1 MTLSEVTLKKLLTIF
16 RNSLHTIAFAMVLLV
31 GMLYVA
37 VHFNL
42 AGMIVERSLTV
53 ELAEKLN
60 TRVTLDGDV
69 EVDWLNQVVLNH
81 LTVYD
86 QQDDTLLYARRALV
100 AYDLLPLLQHHLVL
114 NTCQLIDFD
123 IRVHKDSLQNAYNF
137 QFIVDALA
145 KNDPESVSFIQSL
158 DLNAILLRKG
168 QVCYD
173 DKINISQLNTNLH
186 LHGNNLQAKK
196 LHFITRGT
204 SVKASR
210 FEMEIQPVQVM
221 KEQGPV
227 FSLHG
232 LSLSND
238 NLSCLAEIQGA
249 GKELDVQLTELMT
262 QGPLPSLP
270 TIHDLKAKAD
280 IKAFDIL
287 SATDSIR
294 FKATIQEASAKVDK
308 MGRTSITAQ
317 IEGMPCDAT
326 IQCQFSSESGDA
338 SLQGLLNSN
347 FAEKDFRLKGHC
359 LTSGFDLSQLLPSS
373 AEVGTV
379 ALDADFDIRQKAAQ
393 PLSIA
398 MDGNV
403 SRLDFRNH
411 TYRDILINGI
421 GQGNQMRG
429 NIQLNDS
436 LGCIEL
442 DYDLNL
448 AASQPR
454 YKLDGQVRHL
464 QPYALQLT
472 DKTWLDSIA
481 ITGNLQADII
491 AQHWNQAE
499 GIFNLTHLT
508 LQRGDQRLAME
519 PILFEGTAD
528 RGALSSQLLYMEYQR
543 DRHDLSYHIQGRLPV
558 ANEVYSLFRLP
569 LSATSMTRFDAVFD
583 QHNQLRDAWLD
594 LPTVVVN
601 GNQEITAM
609 AEVRSSKSDQL
620 FPTIDLS
627 IKNPDHEIK
636 GTLKGE
642 VSLSPFVVTLS
653 PTTFLYNNEELKLAG
668 ARLARNEKG
677 DYVFSDFQLQG
688 SGQSVSASGTI
699 GNNGDNDLLVKLDH
713 FGLGQVFS
721 LLDKGYLKFDG
732 QATGNILLTSDPHNH
747 LRTEDLLIENFSYID
762 TLLGDA
768 RLNLDFAIP
777 DRRIDVT
784 CDITADKQ
792 FTTHASGSIC
802 IGEHDSLDL
811 WFDTNQLPIGFINY
825 WSGSIIQ
832 QFSGRLSG
840 AVRLFGHGSALQ
852 LAGDPVVDGRFTHN
866 IIGAHFHLHDKIHL
880 EEDLMVFDDVD
891 IDDCHGHPMILN
903 AQVTHHY
910 LKHFGYDVNLEMPDA
925 SQGFLVMDREQAPGR
940 IYWGQI
946 YASGRANL
954 KGGDGHHRFNLN
966 VTTTDKSW
974 FYLSPF
980 EQDFASDGGDGY
992 SFLTF
997 RDKARLSSSATE
1009 ADGSSPIAS
1018 VNDDPTDSQEED
1030 SKTDIQVD
1038 MQVNATDQCQVF
1050 VQLDPLADD
1059 KLICR
1064 GSGDLTVQ
1072 YDPRRDITL
1081 AGTYRISSG
1090 TYGMSM
1096 KGDLMNKTFQLQNTS
1111 TVRFS
1116 GVPSEAEL
1124 SLDARYGI
1132 PSVNLT
1138 DLDESIT
1145 TLGSLSRSSVPVDCL
1160 LAVTGQ
1166 LSAPQ
1171 VSFNLEVKNVSEEI
1185 QAYVHNVIG
1194 TQEMLNQEVLYL
1206 LLFSKFYT
1214 PQYAQN
1220 TQSRSGSEL
1229 TSFASASITSQLNQ
1243 LLGHLSDNFTM
1254 GTNFRTD
1261 RGDFSDMEMDLS
1273 LSTRLL
1279 GDRLLLNGNVGYRDP
1294 ANRVGRGGNSNSFIG
1309 DFDLEFLINNSG
1321 SIRAKAYSHYNERD
1335 YSINNALTTQGIGF
1349 ILRKD
1354 FKTFDDFWRRK
1365 K

>member
-1 MTLSEVTLKKLLTIF
+1 MKKLLTIF
-16 RNSLHTIAFAMVLLV
+16 RNSLHAIAFALVLMV
-31 GMLYVA
+31 GIFYVA

-42 AGMIVERSLTV
+42 AGMVVERSLTQ
-53 ELAEKLN
+53 ELAQKIN

-69 EVDWLNQVVLNH
+69 EVDWLNQVVLNN
-81 LTVYD
+81 LTIYD
-86 QQDDTLLYARRALV
+86 QQDDTLLYARRVLV
-100 AYDLLPLLQHHLVL
+100 AYDLLPLMQHHLVL

-123 IRVHKDSLQNAYNF
+123 LHARKDTLTNAFNF
-137 QFIVDALA
+137 QFIIDALA
-145 KNDPESVSFIQSL
+145 KKDPESVSFVETI

-168 QVCYD
+168 QLHYGD
-173 DKINISQLNTNLH
+173 NIHVSQLYTNLH
-186 LHGNNLQAKK
+186 LHSNKLQAKK
-196 LHFITRGT
+196 LHFVTQGT
-204 SVKASR
+204 AVKANR
-210 FEMEIQPVQVM
+210 FEMQIKSMQMM
-221 KEQGPV
+221 KDQGLD
-227 FSLHG
+227 FSLQG
-232 LSLSND
+232 LSLSNED
-238 NLSCLAEIQGA
+238 LGCLADIQGE
-249 GKELDVQLTELMT
+249 GQQIHMLLKRLKMQGQLPGLPYVHELN
-262 QGPLPSLP
+262 
-270 TIHDLKAKAD
+270 AKAD
-280 IKAFDIL
+280 VSVYDIF
-287 SATDSIR
+287 AKTDSIR
-294 FKATIQEASAKVDK
+294 FLATIEEASARIDRL
-308 MGRTSITAQ
+308 GTTSLRAQ

-326 IQCQFSSESGDA
+326 VQCQFLSETGNA
-338 SLQGLLNSN
+338 SLQGSVSSD
-347 FAEKDFRLKGHC
+347 FAKKDYRMKGHC
-359 LTSGFDLSQLLPSS
+359 FTAGFDLRRLLPAS
-373 AEVGTV
+373 AAVGTV
-379 ALDADFDIRQKAAQ
+379 ALDADFDIRQQASQ
-393 PLSIA
+393 PLSVA
-398 MDGNV
+398 MNGKVN
-403 SRLDFRNH
+403 RIDFRNH
-411 TYRDILINGI
+411 TYHDILVNGKS
-421 GQGNQMRG
+421 QGRMIQG

-436 LGCIEL
+436 LGNIDL
-442 DYDLNL
+442 DYDLDL
-448 AASQPR
+448 ASPLKR
-454 YKLDGQVRHL
+454 YKLEGSISHL
-464 QPYALQLT
+464 QPYAMQLT
-472 DKTWLDSIA
+472 TQQLLDSIA
-481 ITGNLQADII
+481 FSAKLQADII
-491 AQHWNQAE
+491 APQWNKAE
-499 GIFNLTHLT
+499 GIFNLTQLT
-508 LQRGDQRLAME
+508 LQRGDERLEME
-519 PILFEGTAD
+519 PVRFEGTTG
-528 RGALSSQLLYMEYQR
+528 RGALSSQMLYMEYQR
-543 DRHDLSYHIQGRLPV
+543 DRHDHSYHIEGRLPA
-558 ANEVYSLFRLP
+558 ANEVYALFRLP
-569 LSATSMTRFDAVFD
+569 FSATSMTRFDAVFD
-583 QHNQLRDAWLD
+583 RNNQLRDAWLD
-594 LPTVVVN
+594 LPTVIVN
-601 GNQEITAM
+601 GNQEIAAM
-609 AEVRSSKSDQL
+609 AEVKSGASDQL
-620 FPTIDLS
+620 FPTIDLK
-627 IKNPDHEIK
+627 IKNPNHEIK

-642 VSLSPFVVTLS
+642 VNLSPLSVRFS

-668 ARLARNEKG
+668 AHMERNEKG
-677 DYVFSDFQLQG
+677 DYVLHNFKLQG
-688 SGQSVSASGTI
+688 SGQSISASGTI
-699 GNNGDNDLLVKLDH
+699 GDNGDNDLIVRLDH

-721 LLDKGYLKFDG
+721 IFNKGYVKFDG
-732 QATGNILLTSDPHNH
+732 QATGDIVLSSDPKNH
-747 LRTEDLLIENFSYID
+747 LKTNDLLIENFSYID

-777 DRRIDVT
+777 DKRMDVR

-792 FTTHASGSIC
+792 YTTQAGGTIQL
-802 IGEHDSLDL
+802 GDNDSLDL

-825 WSGSIIQ
+825 WTGSILQ
-832 QFSGRLSG
+832 QFTGRITG
-840 AVRLFGHGSALQ
+840 KAHLFGRGSALQ
-852 LAGDPVVDGRFTHN
+852 LTGDPYIDGRFTHN
-866 IIGAHFHLHDKIHL
+866 IIGAHFHLHDKVHL
-880 EEDLMVFDDVD
+880 EENLIRLDDVD
-891 IDDCHGHPMILN
+891 VDDCHGHPMTLN
-903 AQVTHHY
+903 ARVTHNH
-910 LKHFGYDVNLEMPDA
+910 LRNFGYDVNLLMPEA
-925 SQGFLVMDREQAPGR
+925 SQGFLVMDREQTPGR
-940 IYWGQI
+940 TYWGQI
-946 YASGRANL
+946 YVSGQANL

-997 RDKARLSSSATE
+997 RDKNALQAESQS
-1009 ADGSSPIAS
+1009 ADGPAVSAGN
-1018 VNDDPTDSQEED
+1018 VDDDD
-1030 SKTDIQVD
+1030 DDKTDIQVD
-1038 MQVNATDQCQVF
+1038 MQVNATDQCQVY

-1124 SLDARYGI
+1124 SLDARYAI

-1166 LSAPQ
+1166 LSSPQ

-1220 TQSRSGSEL
+1220 TQSRSGSEI

-1294 ANRVGRGGNSNSFIG
+1294 ANRVGGAGNTNSFIG

-1321 SIRAKAYSHYNERD
+1321 TVRAKAYSHYNERD

-1354 FKTFDDFWRRK
+1354 FKSFDDLWRRK